1 MEQMGILPT
10 IAKRQLAP
18 YLGFTHTLVAPEHS
32 TANLMNKVTCFFL
45 LVLINGCHSI
55 KQLDIEGIKGTK
67 IATSENQ
74 IVTESIV
81 QNVRLS
87 ESSKV

>member
-1 MEQMGILPT
+1 MEQLGILPT
-10 IAKRQLAP
+10 IAKRHLAP

-32 TANLMNKVTCFFL
+32 DAILMNKVTLFFL
-45 LVLINGCHSI
+45 VFLITGCNGI

-74 IVTESIV
+74 IV
-81 QNVRLS
+81 NP
-87 ESSKV
+87 SKC